1 MNIHEL
7 NYVLCIAR
15 HQNIT
20 KAAQELYISQPTL
33 SKHLQK
39 LERDLGLKLFS
50 RIDNCYIP
58 TYAGR
63 RYMEYAAQVLALT
76 QDWEHERQDLLSC
89 NDGELNIAI
98 PLMRSSCMIPQILP
112 PFQKQHPNI
121 RVNFLEETHAI
132 QERLLDDTK
141 IDFAIFSESRLDP
154 KLDSEILGREP
165 ILLAVSPSH
174 PLASGQP
181 DFSSAAGNYPV
192 LDWTRISDSKFIL
205 HFPEQNTGAITQ
217 RLLEKHHIRPEI
229 PFYTRNTQAALLLAS
244 QNQGICFAPETYIR
258 SMSFQK
264 TPVCFSLDDD
274 EAFTTTIL
282 AFRKGA
288 YLTAYAQ
295 DFITI
300 AKEYFS

>member
-50 RIDNCYIP
+50 RVDNCYIP
-58 TYAGR
+58 THAGR
-63 RYMEYAAQVLALT
+63 RYMEYAAKVLALT

-112 PFQKQHPNI
+112 SFRRQHPNI

-132 QERLLDDTK
+132 QERLLDDTR
-141 IDFAIFSESRLDP
+141 IDFAIFSEGRLDP
-154 KLDSEILGREP
+154 KLDSEILGFLPSPRIIPSRPGTLIFWLPEGIIP
-165 ILLAVSPSH
+165 CWTGRRYQTLNLSFISRNKIQAPSH
-174 PLASGQP
+174 SACLKNTILNQGYLFIPATPRQRCCWPHRTRGSVLPLRLI
-181 DFSSAAGNYPV
+181 SAACH
-192 LDWTRISDSKFIL
+192 LRD
-205 HFPEQNTGAITQ
+205 
-217 RLLEKHHIRPEI
+217 RLCASHLVIMKHSP
-229 PFYTRNTQAALLLAS
+229 P
-244 QNQGICFAPETYIR
+244 R
-258 SMSFQK
+258 SWLSEEER
-264 TPVCFSLDDD
+264 T
-274 EAFTTTIL
+274 
-282 AFRKGA
+282 
-288 YLTAYAQ
+288 
-295 DFITI
+295 
-300 AKEYFS
+300 